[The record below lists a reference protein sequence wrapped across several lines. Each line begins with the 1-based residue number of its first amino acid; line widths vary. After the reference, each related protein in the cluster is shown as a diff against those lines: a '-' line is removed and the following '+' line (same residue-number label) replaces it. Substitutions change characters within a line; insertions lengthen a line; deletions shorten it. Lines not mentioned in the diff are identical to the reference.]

1 MRINKLKH
9 LGAMVL
15 SAALSGNVLADL
27 NDGLVAYYP
36 FDGNAKDESGNGNDG
51 TVNGATLTEDRFRNA
66 HGAYSFNGNEY
77 IRFNNNFISFGE
89 DKNFSVSIW
98 VKIANRCS
106 NSNYCGGILSKMGLS
121 GVIEGYQ
128 IGYNNLGVLR
138 FEYYPSNPPSTGTHF
153 HGTTNIVDNSWH
165 LLTITV
171 DKVNDIIKIY
181 TDSRLENT
189 IAESWISGSTVTTNP
204 LYLGMLRGQNF
215 YFTGSIDDVRIYNR
229 ALSESE
235 IQQLYNAK
243 EDEEEKPP
251 IEISSKASYD
261 SSTNT
266 LSLEG
271 ILVPFIDEFT
281 GKETDN
287 KGIFDAQLA
296 EKTKLVFELIPWSI
310 NFKSMFEGEETS
322 GYILYH
328 HKTRT
333 VDIPC
338 FEVTTIAKLGD
349 GIEGKTIYYKDVTM
363 KQRHI
368 NYPIFHV
375 EDMTETDSC
384 N

>member
-36 FDGNAKDESGNGNDG
+36 FNGNAKDESGNGNDG
-51 TVNGATLTEDRFRNA
+51 TVHGATLTEDRFGNKES
-66 HGAYSFNGNEY
+66 AYSFDGRSQILVN
-77 IRFNNNFISFGE
+77 SF
-89 DKNFSVSIW
+89 KNFHWGNKFTVSVW
-98 VKIANRCS
+98 FKRTGEWANYQGIVS
-106 NSNYCGGILSKMGLS
+106 NGYGNYGSWEIRMGREDNGTNLGGGIITKNSEKTWDFVGLYAAQNQWHHVVMTYDGTNLYFYLNGKAQS
-121 GVIEGYQ
+121 GG
-128 IGYNNLGVLR
+128 GND
-138 FEYYPSNPPSTGTHF
+138 TGDIIAKNTP
-153 HGTTNIVDNSWH
+153 
-165 LLTITV
+165 LTIGKAGV
-171 DKVNDIIKIY
+171 GM
-181 TDSRLENT
+181 SRE
-189 IAESWISGSTVTTNP
+189 
-204 LYLGMLRGQNF
+204 
-215 YFTGSIDDVRIYNR
+215 YFVGSIDDLRIYNR
-229 ALSESE
+229 AFSESE

-310 NFKSMFEGEETS
+310 NFKNMFEGEETS